1 MKEYKARIA
10 DKILAE
16 KLDAMGA
23 VLNFIR
29 ELSECREN
37 VYPALA
43 DVYSP
48 MPDVRPPM
56 PYFHPPL
63 ADRKY
68 LGRKVPF
75 LLLLSQHIVLGYLAF
90 WLIAE

>member
-1 MKEYKARIA
+1 M
-10 DKILAE
+10 AE

-23 VLNFIR
+23 VLNLIR

-43 DVYSP
+43 DVYS
-48 MPDVRPPM
+48 PM

-75 LLLLSQHIVLGYLAF
+75 LLLLGQHIVLGYLAF